1 MSFIESINWAE
12 LTPAVATIVIFGGVG
27 MTIGVYAIKK
37 VTSLLSRWQKALSVS
52 ERLNFEREEKL
63 YTLIE
68 RIATRLSELKSAVE
82 ENNQQICNICE
93 ILEKKPACLAPIAK
107 VEAVLERLEQKERK
121 ND

>member
-27 MTIGVYAIKK
+27 MTVGIYAIKK
-37 VTSLLSRWQKALSVS
+37 VTSLLSRWQEALSVS

-82 ENNQQICNICE
+82 ENNQQINICADL
-93 ILEKKPACLAPIAK
+93 LEKKPLCLAPIEK

>member
-27 MTIGVYAIKK
+27 MTIGIYAIKK
-37 VTSLLSRWQKALSVS
+37 VTSLLSRWQEALSVS

-68 RIATRLSELKSAVE
+68 RIATRLSELKGAVE

-93 ILEKKPACLAPIAK
+93 AFEKKPACLAPITK
-107 VEAVLERLEQKERK
+107 VEAVLERLEAKERK

>member
-37 VTSLLSRWQKALSVS
+37 VTSLLSRWQEALSVS

>member
-27 MTIGVYAIKK
+27 MTLGIYAIKK
-37 VTSLLSRWQKALSVS
+37 VTSLLARWQEALSVS

-68 RIATRLSELKSAVE
+68 RIATRLSELRSSVE
-82 ENNQQICNICE
+82 ENNQQITTCAE
-93 ILEKKPACLAPIAK
+93 LLEKKPACLAPITK
-107 VEAVLERLEQKERK
+107 VEAVLDRLEQKERK